1 MTTRVGRNGSCK
13 VVGKQA
19 GRQVHECHRKI
30 DRQIAYRSPPPPQ
43 WGLIIRKDKSAGVAD
58 EIILLLEKL
67 KTMQAHM
74 FTGESMCQMIQARFS
89 KGYARPFLLCSA
101 ASKRIRVSR
110 HTTRVPARRAPC
122 KCTKSRNKAT

>member
-1 MTTRVGRNGSCK
+1 MTTRVGRNGSCR
-13 VVGKQA
+13 GT

-30 DRQIAYRSPPPPQ
+30 GRQIAYRTHR
-43 WGLIIRKDKSAGVAD
+43 WGLIIRRDKSAGVAD

-89 KGYARPFLLCSA
+89 KGYVRPFLLCSA

-110 HTTRVPARRAPC
+110 YTTRVPARRAPC